1 MFRRLKPRRPA
12 DRGTRAHAG
21 LTNQM
26 LGRTIY
32 LVLAI
37 VLVFSLAIGF
47 SGLREAV
54 HPASV
59 LNPASFGAQDQD
71 PQ

>member
-1 MFRRLKPRRPA
+1 MFRRLKPRHPA

-32 LVLAI
+32 LVLAA

-47 SGLREAV
+47 SGLRAV